1 MALLLI
7 RLAPY
12 LVTAGVIV
20 AGWWWV
26 DGMRQ
31 DLEAAQA
38 RASILEEAKARA
50 ESTSQ
55 ALSAQLAAVEAA
67 NAQRDRDYRSIA
79 AALRAGQDA
88 RRAARAADP
97 VLGNWAATP
106 HPPSVADGLREAGDH
121 PAGGV
126 RDPATPG
133 RAPGAD

>member
-1 MALLLI
+1 MVLLL
-7 RLAPY
+7 RFLPYGLVLA
-12 LVTAGVIV
+12 AIIG
-20 AGWWWV
+20 GWWWV
-26 DGMRQ
+26 DDMRQ

-38 RASILEEAKARA
+38 RASILEEGKHRA
-50 ESTSQ
+50 ETAAQ
-55 ALSAQLAAVEAA
+55 ALTAQLRAVEEA

-121 PAGGV
+121 PADGVSDRPAAGGTAV
-126 RDPATPG
+126 
-133 RAPGAD
+133 AD

>member
-1 MALLLI
+1 MALAPLL
-7 RLAPY
+7 PY
-12 LVTAGVIV
+12 LLLAAGIV
-20 AGWWWV
+20 GGWWWV
-26 DGMRQ
+26 DDMRR
-31 DLEAAQA
+31 DLESAQA
-38 RASILEEAKARA
+38 RASILEEAKDRA

-106 HPPSVADGLREAGDH
+106 HPSSVADGLREAGDH

-133 RAPGAD
+133 GTPGAD

>member
-1 MALLLI
+1 MPILI
-7 RLAPY
+7 RLLPY
-12 LVTAGVIV
+12 LLTAGVIL

-38 RASILEEAKARA
+38 RASILEEATDRA

-55 ALSAQLAAVEAA
+55 ALSAQLVAVEAA

-88 RRAARAADP
+88 RRTARAADP
-97 VLGNWAATP
+97 VLGAWAGTP
-106 HPPSVADGLREAGDH
+106 HPDSVAAGLREAGDH
-121 PAGGV
+121 PADGV
-126 RDPATPG
+126 RDPAAAGGT
-133 RAPGAD
+133 AGAD